1 MSTKISYIYPEDLA
15 NLELDSEGNYIV
27 PDGFEIYR
35 MPTKEEQMQPI
46 LDEIAKIE
54 AMVEPTDAELIE
66 WGKINHSYYHD
77 RQMLVFFRDE
87 LNSIQDD
94 N

>member
-35 MPTKEEQMQPI
+35 TATKEEQMQPI

-54 AMVEPTDAELIE
+54 GE
-66 WGKINHSYYHD
+66 W
-77 RQMLVFFRDE
+77 
-87 LNSIQDD
+87 
-94 N
+94 